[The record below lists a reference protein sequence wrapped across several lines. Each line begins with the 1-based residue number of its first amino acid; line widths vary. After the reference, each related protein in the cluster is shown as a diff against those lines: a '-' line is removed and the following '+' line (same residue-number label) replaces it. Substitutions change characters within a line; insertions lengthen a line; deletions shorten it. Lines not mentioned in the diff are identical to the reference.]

1 MEIDNVIRRSKRRKQ
16 MTIKHS
22 DVYSSD
28 VKLMD
33 KDKSVYLIKHEGS
46 LYVARPRGKMRD
58 WEVLYQIN

>member
-1 MEIDNVIRRSKRRKQ
+1 MLIRNC
-16 MTIKHS
+16 

-33 KDKSVYLIKHEGS
+33 EDKSVYLVKHEGS